1 MMAPG
6 APPRTRRRRST
17 EVPGTVTNQPGG
29 REAALAAGARLI
41 ARGGV
46 LDDQLDGLAAGACAM
61 TGATSAVVYLFD
73 GDNGVLV
80 AAGSAGLGEHA
91 MPPSE
96 PLTVGSGADGA
107 PAARAVRGR
116 HSEIVAITADM
127 TSALAGRSGGILAMG
142 IVPLV
147 TEDATGSQEVQGLLV
162 AGLPTM
168 PDDPAATLADLD
180 GLAAISAG
188 LGADVGDDI
197 LRRVAA
203 TLADSV
209 RLVDTVARYGG
220 DEFVVLA
227 PGSAGRAVAQRVV
240 DAVAHLDLANGAGS
254 ITLSAGVVRFPDD
267 GANAEELLIAAGEA
281 LSAAKATAPAAP
293 VPPRPAGPAGWCGR
307 GPAHPWTRR
316 PRPAAPRGPCR
327 CRGPGRQGSSPR
339 SGRTRRPHPGRA
351 PVARPRPRAAP
362 GPR

>member
-1 MMAPG
+1 
-6 APPRTRRRRST
+6 
-17 EVPGTVTNQPGG
+17 VTNQPGG

-73 GDNGVLV
+73 GDSGILV

-96 PLTVGSGADGA
+96 PLTVGSGADGD

-168 PDDPAATLADLD
+168 PDDPAATLADLDAIGDLAAAAVRSARLEQALVERSDWYDRVAHTDPLTGLANRRTFDRMLELELARAGRQGSPVSVALFDID

-267 GANAEELLIAAGEA
+267 GANAEELLTAAGEA
-281 LSAAKATAPAAP
+281 LSAAKATAP
-293 VPPRPAGPAGWCGR
+293 G
-307 GPAHPWTRR
+307 TI
-316 PRPAAPRGPCR
+316 
-327 CRGPGRQGSSPR
+327 
-339 SGRTRRPHPGRA
+339 SGRS
-351 PVARPRPRAAP
+351 
-362 GPR
+362 

>member
-1 MMAPG
+1 M
-6 APPRTRRRRST
+6 
-17 EVPGTVTNQPGG
+17 TNQPGG

-73 GDNGVLV
+73 GDSGILV

-96 PLTVGSGADGA
+96 PLTVGSGADGD

-168 PDDPAATLADLD
+168 PDDPAATLADLDAIGDLAAAAVRSARLEQALVERSDWYDRVAHTDPLTGLANRRTFDRMLELELARAGRQGSPVSVALFDID

-281 LSAAKATAPAAP
+281 LSAAKATAP
-293 VPPRPAGPAGWCGR
+293 G
-307 GPAHPWTRR
+307 TI
-316 PRPAAPRGPCR
+316 
-327 CRGPGRQGSSPR
+327 
-339 SGRTRRPHPGRA
+339 SGRS
-351 PVARPRPRAAP
+351 
-362 GPR
+362 